1 MEFNLNSQQQEA
13 AGLIE
18 KWFETV
24 KETKKQV
31 FVLSGYAG
39 TGKTFLINIMIE
51 KLGLKPSE
59 VAFGTP
65 TGKAASVLIQR
76 GRDASTIH
84 RMIYTPMDEEYEQ
97 RVGENTIRSHRVKF
111 VKKDAIPDHKLIV
124 LDEVS
129 MVDEKMMGDLLSFG
143 IPILATG
150 DPGQLPPIQGEN
162 PLIKKPDYFLTE
174 IVRQSMD
181 NPIVRLATMARN
193 KERIPYGNFGTVL
206 VLDRRAITPENLK
219 TLLLGAD
226 QIICGTNSSKVYL
239 NNEVRK
245 MKGIDVIKKKHPI
258 DGDKIMCTVNN
269 WDIYLDE
276 DMQFNLVNGTIGT
289 ASGCEVHDRVLNIG
303 TLSFSPDFLE
313 GVAVSDLLFDSGVF
327 LNDEYTFDM
336 HQRALVLPEN
346 RYKLKKYFSKK
357 AETESHEEFQSRIM
371 EMIRDSREAV
381 EEKMINRF
389 EYAYAISCHKSQ
401 GSEFDKVVV
410 FDEGHIFG
418 DSSHKWL
425 YTAITRAKNRLVII
439 R

>member
-1 MEFNLNSQQQEA
+1 
-13 AGLIE
+13 
-18 KWFETV
+18 
-24 KETKKQV
+24 
-31 FVLSGYAG
+31 
-39 TGKTFLINIMIE
+39 
-51 KLGLKPSE
+51 
-59 VAFGTP
+59 
-65 TGKAASVLIQR
+65 
-76 GRDASTIH
+76 
-84 RMIYTPMDEEYEQ
+84 
-97 RVGENTIRSHRVKF
+97 
-111 VKKDAIPDHKLIV
+111 
-124 LDEVS
+124 

-303 TLSFSPDFLE
+303 TLSFSPDFLD
-313 GVAVSDLLFDSGVF
+313 GVAVNDLLFDSGVF

-346 RYKLKKYFSKK
+346 RYKLKKYFSKR

>member
-1 MEFNLNSQQQEA
+1 MDLTAQQQEA

-39 TGKTFLINIMIE
+39 TGKTFLINMMIE
-51 KLGLKPSE
+51 KLGLKASE

-76 GRDASTIH
+76 GREASTIH
-84 RMIYTPMDEEYEQ
+84 RMIYTPVDEEYEQ

-129 MVDEKMMGDLLSFG
+129 MVDEKMMADLLSFG

-174 IVRQSMD
+174 IVRQSLD
-181 NPIVRLATMARN
+181 NPIVRIATMARN

-206 VLDRRAITPENLK
+206 VLDRRSIAPEQMK
-219 TLLLGAD
+219 TLMLNAD
-226 QIICGTNSSKVYL
+226 QIICGTNSSKIYL
-239 NNEVRK
+239 NAEYRK
-245 MKGIDVIKKKHPI
+245 MKGIDVIKNKYPV
-258 DGDKIMCTVNN
+258 DGDKIIFTVNN
-269 WDIYLDE
+269 WDVYLD
-276 DMQFNLVNGTIGT
+276 DNMQYNLVNGTIGT
-289 ASGCEVHDRVLNIG
+289 AYNCEVHDRVLNIG
-303 TLSFSPDFLE
+303 TLSFKPEFLP
-313 GVAVSDLLFDSGVF
+313 GVQVNNILFDSGVF

-336 HQRALVLPEN
+336 HQRALILPEN
-346 RYKLKKYFSKK
+346 RYKLKKYFSKR

-381 EEKMINRF
+381 EERMINRAEF
-389 EYAYAISCHKSQ
+389 GAVITAHKFQ
-401 GSEFDKVVV
+401 GSEADRILL
-410 FDEGHIFG
+410 FDESHIFG
-418 DSSHKWL
+418 DAANKWL
-425 YTAITRAKNRLVII
+425 YTGVTRAKKRLVII